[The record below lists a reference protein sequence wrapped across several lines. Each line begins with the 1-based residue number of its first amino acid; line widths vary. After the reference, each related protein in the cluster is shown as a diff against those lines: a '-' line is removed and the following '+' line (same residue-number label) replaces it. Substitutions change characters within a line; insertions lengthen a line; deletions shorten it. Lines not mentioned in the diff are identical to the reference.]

1 MGRFYLD
8 VEYTNG
14 NYYLAD
20 IIEIALVAEESGH
33 VFHSFVKIHYSVPR
47 QVQELTNI
55 TDNIVRTVGLPFSVV
70 MNGFIDFLCREQA
83 QSITKPMMV
92 AHGGYLHDFP
102 ILLVNC
108 MKNNVDYTPLAKCTF
123 IDSMQLMQDEGCSRP
138 GLDALCQRLHIYSAR
153 HSAHEDAEVLKTICN
168 MYPSILDHPYGYT
181 LQDILHHLNTK
192 QPISIQ
198 NVYRLA
204 TDCLSYQELQ
214 DVLYKYVSK
223 KTALNSKQVGKIAYS
238 YFKDRFRFVCK
249 HT

>member
-47 QVQELTNI
+47 RVQELTNI
-55 TDNIVRTVGLPFSVV
+55 TNNIVRTIGLPFSVV

-83 QSITKPMMV
+83 QSITKPMIV

-123 IDSMQLMQDEGCSRP
+123 IDSMQLMQDEGCSKP
-138 GLDALCQRLHIYSAR
+138 GLDALCQRLHIDSAR
-153 HSAHEDAEVLKTICN
+153 HSAHEDAEDCLQYVSVYIGSSIRVYPTRYTTLLKYKTTHI
-168 MYPSILDHPYGYT
+168 
-181 LQDILHHLNTK
+181 NTK
-192 QPISIQ
+192 CVQTS
-198 NVYRLA
+198 
-204 TDCLSYQELQ
+204 D
-214 DVLYKYVSK
+214 
-223 KTALNSKQVGKIAYS
+223 
-238 YFKDRFRFVCK
+238 
-249 HT
+249 